1 MTELTSELPT
11 SITAGAGTAGEP
23 TEKPATVSTWQ
34 QRLSKIPTTK
44 YGMLLVI
51 GWVASIVLFALV
63 AAFKGADPFSVLHT
77 MVQTFTNID
86 SLQQFLL
93 RAIPISL
100 AALAVAIPARA
111 GLVNVGGEGQ
121 LIMGMVA
128 ATGIGLAIGEH
139 VPGVVSWAAMSVGGI
154 VIGAAWGALAGL
166 LRTLL
171 GASEAV
177 TTLLLNFVAADILLY
192 LIYQPWR
199 ESATGQPQ
207 TRPLDSHAVLAKIPG
222 TSLNVGVLVA
232 AAATFL
238 AWFLLQKT
246 SWGFALRVVG
256 GNGEAARRSGLK
268 VRGLLLSSMLVGGA
282 FAGLGGALHFA
293 GVETQLRAGTT
304 ASFGY
309 IAFLASFLG
318 RGNPIKAVIAAV
330 VFSAISLSSNDLQL
344 INGGL
349 DGTIVNVLL
358 ALVVAVP
365 LVIAVHRKKS

>member
-1 MTELTSELPT
+1 MTELTTELPPPLPVPADPSQAPAERQPWQPFIERISAARYGLLLLAGYVL
-11 SITAGAGTAGEP
+11 SI
-23 TEKPATVSTWQ
+23 
-34 QRLSKIPTTK
+34 
-44 YGMLLVI
+44 
-51 GWVASIVLFALV
+51 IVFALV
-63 AAFKGADPFSVLHT
+63 AALQGADPFSVLNT
-77 MVQTFTNID
+77 MIQTVTNVD

-128 ATGIGLAIGEH
+128 ATGVGLAIGEH
-139 VPGVVSWAAMSVGGI
+139 VPGVVSWIAMGLAGI
-154 VIGAAWGALAGL
+154 VVGAIWSGLSGL

-177 TTLLLNFVAADILLY
+177 TTLLLNFIAADVLLY

-207 TRPLDSHAVLAKIPG
+207 TRPLAAHAVLANIPG
-222 TSLNVGVLVA
+222 TQLNVGVIVA
-232 AAATFL
+232 AAATFV

-268 VRGLLLSSMLVGGA
+268 VKGLLLSSMMVGGA

-330 VFSAISLSSNDLQL
+330 VFSAISLSSNNLQL

-365 LVIAVHRKKS
+365 LVIAAYRKKS